1 MSPRKEDTK
10 LEEAYRARS
19 AELRGMA
26 AGMSADLRDT
36 MLDAAD
42 HWETLAKQAESV
54 ARSKKLIKDWEHG
67 RNKAYAT
74 WSARAQINDSGAGA

>member
-1 MSPRKEDTK
+1 MPRMTNETT

-26 AGMSADLRDT
+26 RGMSPDLRDT
-36 MLDAAD
+36 LLDAAQ

-54 ARSKKLIKDWEHG
+54 ARSKRLIQDWERG
-67 RNKAYAT
+67 RDKATALLQAVT
-74 WSARAQINDSGAGA
+74 